1 MKFLD
6 IKGEPP
12 MLKIYTLRRWASVNN
27 EEWREIWPAVDVM
40 RDDALPNE
48 VVAVNQMSFDEFYN
62 ALRTEP
68 MIHIQAS
75 TTLFRKRPIISIDYD
90 FDHTKHYT
98 CFDTISCKYTYE
110 EVINVSLYNIVRFFS
125 ADQTIQYLKERG
137 ITTCP
142 MNF

>member
-1 MKFLD
+1 
-6 IKGEPP
+6 
-12 MLKIYTLRRWASVNN
+12 MLKVYTLKRWISINH
-27 EEWREIWPAVDVM
+27 EEWKQVWYDTDVM

-48 VVAVNQMSFDEFYN
+48 VVLVDQVSFDKFYN

-68 MIHIQAS
+68 MTHIRAG
-75 TTLFRKRPIISIDYD
+75 TTLFCKRPKISIDYD
-90 FDHTKHYT
+90 FDRTKRYT

-110 EVINVSLYNIVRFFS
+110 EVTNASLYDIMRYFS